1 MLTALAIGSAII
13 LSSCNEPVFDARGCP
28 RLKGYT
34 KAEMRQAADELDK
47 AGPMLK
53 RMMNDY
59 VDTRDMI
66 RACRGKR

>member
-1 MLTALAIGSAII
+1 VLAIGCATV
-13 LSSCNEPVFDARGCP
+13 LSSCNEAVFDARGCP

-34 KAEMRQAADELDK
+34 KAQMTQAADELDK

-66 RACRGKR
+66 RACRGEKR

>member
-1 MLTALAIGSAII
+1 
-13 LSSCNEPVFDARGCP
+13 VFDKRGCP

-34 KAEMRQAADELDK
+34 KAEMAQAADELEK

-66 RACRGKR
+66 RACRGEKR